1 MKKKRVFES
10 ASASLQLAANWRGGC
25 FHRAGQVNGAPE
37 EAPGGEAGCRNLEA
51 SSSTWTNEKV
61 GIVVWLIAG
70 APSVAAQ
77 VSGGNEIIIIVK
89 KSTIIVKKYRV
100 KCVVAQK
107 GDIFTLA
114 NKLICI

>member
-1 MKKKRVFES
+1 MKKSWVFES
-10 ASASLQLAANWRGGC
+10 ASASLQLAANCRRDC

-37 EAPGGEAGCRNLEA
+37 EAPGGEAGCRNQEA

-70 APSVAAQ
+70 GPSVAAQ

-89 KSTIIVKKYRV
+89 RSTIIVKKYGV
-100 KCVVAQK
+100 KFVIAQK
-107 GDIFTLA
+107 EIFLH
-114 NKLICI
+114 